1 MIWIRFFQAPPRPDW
16 SARSLDM
23 FAPSALSWR
32 PFQHMTNLFWTAEYA
47 GALQNW
53 VSTYTCLLS
62 VETSDL
68 KKNSYSQQRDRFK
81 NSPLKNPS
89 NSQSW
94 QQALVAEKEPL
105 MGKIDSN
112 RNAAKQ
118 ACFFLFAFGSPF
130 YKRSDSKKKT
140 WRKLGQKTCI
150 PTISLITCLLGASS
164 YGWLLP
170 GYIQGTEAFSRSCPP
185 RTACSLC
192 CRSLW
197 DGRNQQGLH
206 TNSRV
211 VDLATK
217 WEFLWRNPQL
227 EWKLI
232 LNSIYTKLKTPW

>member
-1 MIWIRFFQAPPRPDW
+1 MLPNKHVFFVCFRISILQKIWF
-16 SARSLDM
+16 
-23 FAPSALSWR
+23 
-32 PFQHMTNLFWTAEYA
+32 
-47 GALQNW
+47 
-53 VSTYTCLLS
+53 
-62 VETSDL
+62 
-68 KKNSYSQQRDRFK
+68 
-81 NSPLKNPS
+81 
-89 NSQSW
+89 
-94 QQALVAEKEPL
+94 
-105 MGKIDSN
+105 
-112 RNAAKQ
+112 
-118 ACFFLFAFGSPF
+118 
-130 YKRSDSKKKT
+130 KKKT

-232 LNSIYTKLKTPW
+232 LNSIYTKLKTPWKPHVPWLYAPLCKASEMTWWIPAFCLAKPGSTT

>member
-1 MIWIRFFQAPPRPDW
+1 MDVTELFIKRTCWSRILGWPSDKTKWHHSLWCWWVQKVKVNQIINAQFLQGQHLHWFESNIKICVKLNLFCAIPKWFGSDFFQAPPRPDW

-47 GALQNW
+47 GVLQNW

-130 YKRSDSKKKT
+130 YKRSDSKKNLELYQHRPQIAKT
-140 WRKLGQKTCI
+140 K
-150 PTISLITCLLGASS
+150 
-164 YGWLLP
+164 
-170 GYIQGTEAFSRSCPP
+170 F
-185 RTACSLC
+185 
-192 CRSLW
+192 
-197 DGRNQQGLH
+197 
-206 TNSRV
+206 RV
-211 VDLATK
+211 
-217 WEFLWRNPQL
+217 
-227 EWKLI
+227 
-232 LNSIYTKLKTPW
+232 SM